1 MPRHQSQNTALYV
14 LVTNISVL
22 LFTQIERIA
31 PRRTISTTM
40 DTAAPFIVRGEFVYH
55 DALFVD
61 VGGALKRHARASPSD
76 LKTYLDGKAPKDQ
89 VAHFYEAQ
97 LIHYGLQRSRDKN
110 TAKVRL
116 QQALSQQILVVPP
129 HIVEMEAQ
137 MQKDYAASIRKA
149 RNSGS
154 QVSKGDE
161 VDGRLTP
168 GKKRKQSD
176 TNLESAAAANKKTKT
191 KTTMKVG
198 DVEVSID
205 HRAAG
210 PAGKKAPPKKS
221 KASSKTVAAF
231 SSLLEGRAINSPT
244 PTPVRRQAVSHSL
257 SEASSLTTAENI
269 HRPTATPT
277 RNPTTTPQHSQTPRS
292 EDVLFPPFLANKSL
306 RAVQSPDVRPTVSS
320 PQKRAPKLEPKVK
333 KEPPANQWSLTR
345 APAFKTKVQLES
357 KVKREPSAS
366 PWSPSKPSTR
376 IKDEVKPESD
386 AVDGPESRLIT
397 GVYKVSSRQLEE
409 QYPHDASKLR
419 FFLCVDNEA
428 GKLWGGFELAS
439 KSGVLCIK
447 DDYTGTNGPL
457 SFGWRAR
464 DSNQGRLS
472 FGKGCFG
479 KIQFFDD
486 RSFKAT
492 VSNMFSG
499 REPVELEGVR
509 RPGPIWCGKSAW
521 QFEREWDGF
530 VAEAY
535 GR

>member
-1 MPRHQSQNTALYV
+1 
-14 LVTNISVL
+14 
-22 LFTQIERIA
+22 
-31 PRRTISTTM
+31 M
-40 DTAAPFIVRGEFVYH
+40 DAAAPFIICGEFVYH

-61 VGGALKRHARASPSD
+61 VGGALKRHARAPPSD
-76 LKTYLDGKAPKDQ
+76 LKIYLDGKAPKDQ

-116 QQALSQQILVVPP
+116 QQALSQKKLVVPP

-137 MQKDYAASIRKA
+137 MKKDYAASIRKA
-149 RNSGS
+149 RNTAS
-154 QVSKGDE
+154 QDSKGVE
-161 VDGRLTP
+161 VDDWLTP
-168 GKKRKQSD
+168 VKKRKQSD
-176 TNLESAAAANKKTKT
+176 TFSESAAAASKKTKT
-191 KTTMKVG
+191 KITMKVG
-198 DVEVSID
+198 DAEVSID
-205 HRAAG
+205 HSAVG
-210 PAGKKAPPKKS
+210 PAGKDTPRKKA
-221 KASSKTVAAF
+221 KAVSKTPVP
-231 SSLLEGRAINSPT
+231 SSSPLESRVIHSPT
-244 PTPVRRQAVSHSL
+244 PTPVRRQAVSQSL
-257 SEASSLTTAENI
+257 SVASPPTAI
-269 HRPTATPT
+269 KSHRPTATPT
-277 RNPTTTPQHSQTPRS
+277 RKPTVTPQHSQTPRS
-292 EDVLFPPFLANKSL
+292 DDDLFPPFLANKSL
-306 RAVQSPDVRPTVSS
+306 RVVQSPVLYPTGSS

-333 KEPPANQWSLTR
+333 KESHASQWSPTR
-345 APAFKTKVQLES
+345 TPAFKIEVKAEP

-366 PWSPSKPSTR
+366 PCSPTKSSPK
-376 IKDEVKPESD
+376 IKAEVKPESD
-386 AVDGPESRLIT
+386 AADGAEPRFIT
-397 GVYKVSSRQLEE
+397 GVYNVSSRQLEE
-409 QYPHDASKLR
+409 QYPHEASNLR

-428 GKLWGGFELAS
+428 GKIWGGFELAS

-464 DSNQGRLS
+464 DLNQGRLS

-479 KIQFFDD
+479 NIQFFDD

-509 RPGPIWCGKSAW
+509 RPGPLWCGKSAW

>member
-1 MPRHQSQNTALYV
+1 
-14 LVTNISVL
+14 
-22 LFTQIERIA
+22 
-31 PRRTISTTM
+31 M

-55 DALFVD
+55 NALFVD

-76 LKTYLDGKAPKDQ
+76 LKIYLDGRAPKDQ

-116 QQALSQQILVVPP
+116 QQALSQKKLIVPP
-129 HIVEMEAQ
+129 HIVEMEAH
-137 MQKDYAASIRKA
+137 MKKDYAASIRKA
-149 RNSGS
+149 RNTAS
-154 QVSKGDE
+154 QDSKNVE
-161 VDGRLTP
+161 VDDWLTP
-168 GKKRKQSD
+168 VKKRKQSD
-176 TNLESAAAANKKTKT
+176 TFLESAAAANKKTKT
-191 KTTMKVG
+191 NTKITLKVG

-205 HRAAG
+205 HSAAG
-210 PAGKKAPPKKS
+210 PAGKKDPPKKT
-221 KASSKTVAAF
+221 KAGSKTIAT
-231 SSLLEGRAINSPT
+231 SSSPLEGRAIHSPT

-257 SEASSLTTAENI
+257 PVASPPTLPKNI
-269 HRPTATPT
+269 RRPTATPT
-277 RNPTTTPQHSQTPRS
+277 RKPTATPQHSQTPRS
-292 EDVLFPPFLANKSL
+292 DDDLFPPFLANKSL
-306 RAVQSPDVRPTVSS
+306 RAVQSPVLYPAGSS

-333 KEPPANQWSLTR
+333 KEPLASQWSPMRT
-345 APAFKTKVQLES
+345 PAFKTEVKREP

-366 PWSPSKPSTR
+366 PWSPTKPSPNLKAE
-376 IKDEVKPESD
+376 IKPESD
-386 AVDGPESRLIT
+386 TVDGPETRLIT
-397 GVYKVSSRQLEE
+397 GIYNVSSRQLEE
-409 QYPHDASKLR
+409 QYSHESSNLR

-428 GKLWGGFELAS
+428 GKIWGGFELAS

-464 DSNQGRLS
+464 DSSQGRLS

-509 RPGPIWCGKSAW
+509 RPGPLWCGKSAW